1 MGGPGIEPALLEW
14 ARFAYRGWRDEGV
27 SAPSGS
33 PPAAG
38 IECLGLGPLLH
49 RALRH
54 RRDARAEAFAVAH
67 QRAAGPNLALVG
79 RVARARDALLAHG
92 ITPVLIKGGAFLLR
106 HSPGDLGVRALAD
119 FDLLVGPERFDEAF
133 ARLAEAGWR
142 RLVPALTHSSR
153 VAPAITLVTTDAR
166 GISVQLDLH
175 RHLAQWPLLKEFPA
189 RVIAQAE
196 TVGGWPM
203 STVAHSALLVAAHR
217 ARHAFAND
225 ARDLVDL
232 AAASH
237 AMDDAAWVRVEDEGA
252 ELGLTGALYGA
263 MRQAAW
269 WLDEEGG
276 PGARRAAAVRAR
288 LGRGRVALLD
298 RMADPRFVLMRSS
311 PWAGPL
317 GRNFAVFPAA
327 FHAPWRSLVAAAVFL
342 PRRVMEGG

>member
-1 MGGPGIEPALLEW
+1 MTGPGIEPALREW
-14 ARFAYRGWRDEGV
+14 ARFAFRGWRDEGV
-27 SAPSGS
+27 PAPAGS

-38 IECLGLGPLLH
+38 IERLGLGPLLH
-49 RALRH
+49 RALRD

-106 HSPGDLGVRALAD
+106 HSPGDLGIRALAD

-133 ARLAEAGWR
+133 ARLAESGWR
-142 RLVPALTHSSR
+142 RLVPALRHSSR
-153 VAPAITLVTTDAR
+153 VAPAITLVSTDAR
-166 GISVQLDLH
+166 GVDVQLDLH

-189 RVIAQAE
+189 RVISQAE

-203 STVAHSALLVAAHR
+203 STLAHAALIVGAHR

-237 AMDDAAWVRVEDEGA
+237 ALDDGAWARVAGEATG
-252 ELGLTGALYGA
+252 LRLTGALHGA
-263 MRQAAW
+263 LRQAAC
-269 WLDEEGG
+269 WLDEEDG
-276 PGARRAAAVRAR
+276 PLARRAAFLRSHLGRAR
-288 LGRGRVALLD
+288 AALLD
-298 RMADPRFVLMRSS
+298 RMSDPAFVLTRSS
-311 PWAGPL
+311 PWSGPL
-317 GRNFAVFPAA
+317 GRNFGVFPAA
-327 FHAPWRSLVAAAVFL
+327 LHAPWRALVAAAVFL
-342 PRRVMEGG
+342 PRRVVEGR